1 MPGECLS
8 YIHLSFQRQY
18 YLFFLSTDLHI
29 SSLLILNQMFSW
41 WTYEFCHTRH
51 AREFHGTNVMD
62 ATSGVSRQIVEEE
75 HMLGLYKADVHES
88 YPDVEE
94 PDHVINATH
103 GDGEDSLI
111 VGSSRKT
118 KTKKKKADA
127 KKKVD
132 GSSPPEAGGNG
143 AVFVQEYTDGLVCED
158 SDVAE
163 SIIKGGNVVGGGI
176 ERSTTVRFSCGK
188 NYELVRVN
196 EDSTCHYI
204 FDVTVPALCNHPLF
218 KATLPKTQVVKCL
231 PVP

>member
-1 MPGECLS
+1 MLYCF
-8 YIHLSFQRQY
+8 YHLTCFP
-18 YLFFLSTDLHI
+18 I
-29 SSLLILNQMFSW
+29 SLRLDQIFRW

-62 ATSGVSRQIVEEE
+62 ATTGVSRQIVEEE

-88 YPDVEE
+88 YPDIEE

-103 GDGEDSLI
+103 SDGEDTL
-111 VGSSRKT
+111 VMGSSK
-118 KTKKKKADA
+118 KAKAKKKKAEA

-132 GSSPPEAGGNG
+132 SSPPEAGGNG
-143 AVFVQEYTDGLVCED
+143 AVFIQEYTDGLVCKD

-231 PVP
+231 PVPE

>member
-1 MPGECLS
+1 MSLFQWIASS
-8 YIHLSFQRQY
+8 YLVFASATVTP
-18 YLFFLSTDLHI
+18 LFLPTSVHFNSTQLQQT
-29 SSLLILNQMFSW
+29 LRW
-41 WTYEFCHTRH
+41 WTYEFCHIRH

-62 ATSGVSRQIVEEE
+62 ATTGVSRQIVEEE
-75 HMLGLYKADVHES
+75 HLMGIYKAEVHES
-88 YPDVEE
+88 YPDIEE
-94 PDHVINATH
+94 PDHIINATH
-103 GDGEDSLI
+103 SDEEDALV
-111 VGSSRKT
+111 VGSRRKA
-118 KTKKKKADA
+118 KA

-132 GSSPPEAGGNG
+132 SSSPPEAGGNG

-204 FDVTVPALCNHPLF
+204 FDVSVPALCSHPLF
-218 KATLPKTQVVKCL
+218 KATLPKSQVIKCL
-231 PVP
+231 PVPGI